1 MTFASEYVFAIFSGV
16 LGASMPIN
24 STRVP
29 AQRLDATNENEMSRG
44 VNDFTRA
51 SNKFY
56 SYNRKKEVLQIRYN
70 LKKKR

>member
-1 MTFASEYVFAIFSGV
+1 
-16 LGASMPIN
+16 MPIN